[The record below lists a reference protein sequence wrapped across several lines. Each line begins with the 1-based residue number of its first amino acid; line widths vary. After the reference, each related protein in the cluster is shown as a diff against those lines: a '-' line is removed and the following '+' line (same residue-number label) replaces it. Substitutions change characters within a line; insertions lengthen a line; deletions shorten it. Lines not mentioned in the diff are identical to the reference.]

1 MMPDLFDEGANL
13 ATSELR
19 KEGTI
24 LATSELRKAGFARGL
39 TRVLESVGLLNKG
52 SSKAPATPSARDAA
66 ATAGVSTNA
75 LNVTR
80 VAGLATTVTVVGA
93 AALALFHVTKT
104 TDPIVV
110 VAAYWSVGI
119 IIAAALL
126 TAAIIISAD
135 IKSRVAVSTAP
146 APPAQPAAAAGSFTA
161 TWNDALQVLKGALG
175 RLERR
180 TEDPINAWLDAS
192 GSSGLTARLTPPEG
206 QAAVHATLLACQSRI
221 VLTFQALIGEADP
234 GRRGRASDEIQVILD
249 SMDRLLL
256 PA

>member
-1 MMPDLFDEGANL
+1 MMQDLVDEGATL
-13 ATSELR
+13 ATAE
-19 KEGTI
+19 I
-24 LATSELRKAGFARGL
+24 RKAGFAKSL
-39 TRVLESVGLLNKG
+39 TEKLEKIGLLNNG
-52 SSKAPATPSARDAA
+52 SSKAPATPSASEAA

-93 AALALFHVTKT
+93 AALALFHVKST

-110 VAAYWSVGI
+110 VAAYWSVGV

-146 APPAQPAAAAGSFTA
+146 APPAQPAAAASSFTA

-175 RLERR
+175 RLERH
-180 TEDPINAWLDAS
+180 TEDPIDVWLDAS
-192 GSSGLTARLTPPEG
+192 GSSGLTARVTPPEG
-206 QAAVHATLLACQSRI
+206 QAAVHATLLACQARI
-221 VLTFQALIGEADP
+221 VFTFQALIGEADP

>member
-93 AALALFHVTKT
+93 AALALFH
-104 TDPIVV
+104 

>member
-1 MMPDLFDEGANL
+1 MMPDLVDEGATL
-13 ATSELR
+13 ATAELR
-19 KEGTI
+19 KTG
-24 LATSELRKAGFARGL
+24 GFAAVL
-39 TRVLESVGLLNKG
+39 TRAFEAVGLLNKG

-80 VAGLATTVTVVGA
+80 VAGLATTVTAVGA
-93 AALALFHVTKT
+93 AALALFHVKST
-104 TDPIVV
+104 TNPVIV
-110 VAAYWSVGI
+110 VAAYSSVGV

-135 IKSRVAVSTAP
+135 IKSRTAVSAAPAAP
-146 APPAQPAAAAGSFTA
+146 APPAAAAGSFTA
-161 TWNDALQVLKGALG
+161 TWNDALGVLKGALG

-180 TEDPINAWLDAS
+180 TEDPIDAWLDAS
-192 GSSGLTARLTPPEG
+192 GSSGLTAGLTPPEG

>member
-1 MMPDLFDEGANL
+1 MMQDLVDEGATL
-13 ATSELR
+13 ATAE
-19 KEGTI
+19 I
-24 LATSELRKAGFARGL
+24 RKAGFAKSL
-39 TRVLESVGLLNKG
+39 TEKLEKIGLLNNG
-52 SSKAPATPSARDAA
+52 SSKAPATPSAGEAA

-93 AALALFHVTKT
+93 AALALFHVTST
-104 TDPIVV
+104 THPIVV
-110 VAAYWSVGI
+110 VAAYSSVGV

-146 APPAQPAAAAGSFTA
+146 APPAQPAAAASSFSA

-175 RLERR
+175 RLERD
-180 TEDPINAWLDAS
+180 TENPINVWLDAS
-192 GSSGLTARLTPPEG
+192 GSSGLTARLTPTED
-206 QAAVHATLLACQSRI
+206 QASVHATLLACQSRI
-221 VLTFQALIGEADP
+221 VFTFQALIGEADP
-234 GRRGRASDEIQVILD
+234 GLRGRASDEIQVILD